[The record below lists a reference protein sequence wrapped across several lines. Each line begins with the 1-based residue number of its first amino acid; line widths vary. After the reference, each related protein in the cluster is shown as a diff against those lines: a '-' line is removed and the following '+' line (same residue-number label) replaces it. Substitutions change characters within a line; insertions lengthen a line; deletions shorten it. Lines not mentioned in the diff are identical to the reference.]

1 MIFRFIQRNCKQWS
15 IEKMARVL
23 EVSTSGFYAW
33 KKKASTAK
41 ARMDQILI
49 DEIKNIQDI
58 HHNRYGGPRVY
69 HELRNRGYRIGHN
82 RVDRLMR
89 ENGLNCRLRK
99 KFAITT
105 NSKHQEPVAEN
116 ILNRQFNVA
125 IPNAVWVSDITYL
138 PTSNGWLFLC
148 VIIDLHE
155 RMVVGWSMRTDM
167 TATLVID
174 AFLMAV
180 MLRNPKGALL
190 FHSDRG
196 IQYCCIEFRNASQ
209 KAVPALV
216 RSMSRKGNCWDNACS
231 ESFFKTLKRELEVLS
246 EKESRE
252 NVRLAVFEYIEVYYN
267 RMRIHSQNG
276 FRPPAM
282 VDQLGA

>member
-1 MIFRFIQRNCKQWS
+1 MIFQFMDSYRSRWPV
-15 IEKMARVL
+15 EKMAHVL
-23 EVSTSGFYAW
+23 EVSSSGFYAW
-33 KKKASTAK
+33 KKKVVSQK
-41 ARMDQILI
+41 MNMDQILI
-49 DEIKNIQDI
+49 NEIKNIQKI
-58 HHNRYGGPRVY
+58 HHNRYGSPRVY
-69 HELRNRGYRIGHN
+69 HELRNRGYQIGHN
-82 RVDRLMR
+82 RIARLMR

-105 NSKHQEPVAEN
+105 NSKHHEPVAEN

-125 IPNAVWVSDITYL
+125 VSDTVWVSDITYL

-180 MLRNPKGALL
+180 MRRNPKGALL

-196 IQYCCIEFRNASQ
+196 IQYCCTEFRNSSQ
-209 KAVPALV
+209 KAVPGLID
-216 RSMSRKGNCWDNACS
+216 RKS
-231 ESFFKTLKRELEVLS
+231 T
-246 EKESRE
+246 
-252 NVRLAVFEYIEVYYN
+252 RLN
-267 RMRIHSQNG
+267 SSH
-276 FRPPAM
+276 
-282 VDQLGA
+282 